1 MKIYN
6 SSNGTWDSTISIE
19 TLVTNIP
26 NPDAVESKWAEIH
39 RHYRHRYPELTGHD
53 VNYYPGEFDQ
63 VLKRIAK
70 RTFRN
75 VQEVSDEIMH
85 MKPSRSSQLL

>member
-6 SSNGTWDSTISIE
+6 SINGSWNSSTTTE
-19 TLVTNIP
+19 TSLSTSLK
-26 NPDAVESKWAEIH
+26 PDAIESKWAEIH